1 MVASTSGDAYG
12 SEQRELALTASVASS
27 ENKGSRAHILQ
38 YEQLL
43 SIQQDQHALAMERKD
58 AEVAHLKVRLAA
70 LEGHLAPQ
78 DAVATAVQTKDEEC
92 ALMMAAKH
100 KELELLAALL
110 QMREQQI
117 EDLQSQCEESQL
129 QLASCRASP
138 GSATPLPGS
147 HTAGRLDA
155 ADGQT
160 RREVHRLRLRMEEL
174 EASITEQQDRC
185 ILLAK
190 ELQIKSERVE
200 VLENEIQSLKTLRCQ
215 DGSAFHREPSDE
227 GATQDASLNGD
238 IRGAPTSQS
247 RAMSL
252 QESFRQSNSP
262 GQEACSPS
270 RYFEEDTYP
279 SSPQDTGFEQQAAA
293 PPSTGKQSQELLRE
307 MRRLRQQME
316 QMAELEKLAAGRD
329 PGFPTDK
336 LGAMSSLSVSSGSR
350 PSVSNNAQGPG
361 QWSPMADRSGPS
373 ARRVFRPHALSESH
387 LGSTPFPAQD
397 GILSAWEYRPHEDDP
412 VDAAVARLVNRGRYR
427 AWRALLCRLEHG
439 VYLCGTKRVHI
450 RVDEEQGL
458 LEASKDGGRTWA
470 DLREIVT

>member
-1 MVASTSGDAYG
+1 MNRQSQVGGDTRSDLTLPVHLG
-12 SEQRELALTASVASS
+12 QKTFRFVTASYRSLEDMVS
-27 ENKGSRAHILQ
+27 
-38 YEQLL
+38 L
-43 SIQQDQHALAMERKD
+43 SWTIQ
-58 AEVAHLKVRLAA
+58 
-70 LEGHLAPQ
+70 
-78 DAVATAVQTKDEEC
+78 
-92 ALMMAAKH
+92 
-100 KELELLAALL
+100 
-110 QMREQQI
+110 
-117 EDLQSQCEESQL
+117 
-129 QLASCRASP
+129 
-138 GSATPLPGS
+138 
-147 HTAGRLDA
+147 AGRIRWTHPQLDA
-155 ADGQT
+155 ALVRAALAGRPHPIVWISTNDMFLKH
-160 RREVHRLRLRMEEL
+160 RRAEKSNAQSKRGLQ
-174 EASITEQQDRC
+174 SI
-185 ILLAK
+185 
-190 ELQIKSERVE
+190 E
-200 VLENEIQSLKTLRCQ
+200 VLRGVKLLTQAHSVSVP
-215 DGSAFHREPSDE
+215 GSW
-227 GATQDASLNGD
+227 L
-238 IRGAPTSQS
+238 
-247 RAMSL
+247 
-252 QESFRQSNSP
+252 
-262 GQEACSPS
+262 
-270 RYFEEDTYP
+270 EEDTYP
-279 SSPQDTGFEQQAAA
+279 SFEQQAAA

>member
-1 MVASTSGDAYG
+1 MSKKYT
-12 SEQRELALTASVASS
+12 
-27 ENKGSRAHILQ
+27 
-38 YEQLL
+38 
-43 SIQQDQHALAMERKD
+43 
-58 AEVAHLKVRLAA
+58 
-70 LEGHLAPQ
+70 
-78 DAVATAVQTKDEEC
+78 DAVLRA
-92 ALMMAAKH
+92 MN
-100 KELELLAALL
+100 
-110 QMREQQI
+110 R
-117 EDLQSQCEESQL
+117 QSQVAVVNCKSVYWKAKSLEDMVSLSWTIQ
-129 QLASCRASP
+129 
-138 GSATPLPGS
+138 
-147 HTAGRLDA
+147 AGRIRWTHPQLDA
-155 ADGQT
+155 ALVRAALAGRPHPIVWISTNDMFLKH
-160 RREVHRLRLRMEEL
+160 RRAEKSNAQSKSGHRSCHALHVMTQKPPGILQAEQFTGAGGL
-174 EASITEQQDRC
+174 QSI
-185 ILLAK
+185 
-190 ELQIKSERVE
+190 
-200 VLENEIQSLKTLRCQ
+200 
-215 DGSAFHREPSDE
+215 
-227 GATQDASLNGD
+227 
-238 IRGAPTSQS
+238 
-247 RAMSL
+247 
-252 QESFRQSNSP
+252 
-262 GQEACSPS
+262 
-270 RYFEEDTYP
+270 EEDTYP